1 MVGRYEDAFVG
12 VDEED
17 DTKGFINLGYVKFG
31 TGRVPTIS
39 AFDRPQKDGLVE
51 LEMDG
56 KKYMD
61 YVLDTDGSFS
71 VITTRSYLKDFA
83 TGGGDAQNLKLLTR
97 KSDGNQFWVVQVA
110 SYTREQLPVDFFASF
125 SGHTLELLKSADRI
139 SFEYGLKDTDSRVID
154 DILAVNNGGRDAQI
168 AFTGMISDDESRI
181 RVYDTEPDPETG
193 KVRRYVTMK
202 LIRGTFFTTRL
213 L

>member
-1 MVGRYEDAFVG
+1 M
-12 VDEED
+12 
-17 DTKGFINLGYVKFG
+17 
-31 TGRVPTIS
+31 
-39 AFDRPQKDGLVE
+39 
-51 LEMDG
+51 
-56 KKYMD
+56 
-61 YVLDTDGSFS
+61 
-71 VITTRSYLKDFA
+71 
-83 TGGGDAQNLKLLTR
+83 
-97 KSDGNQFWVVQVA
+97 A
-110 SYTREQLPVDFFASF
+110 SCTREQLPGDFFAAF
-125 SGHTLELLKSADRI
+125 SGDTLELLKSADRI

-181 RVYDTEPDPETG
+181 RVYDTEPDPETD